1 MLVQEDSG
9 RLPVLVVDE
18 IGKMQWFSKKF
29 QSALV
34 SLIQRDDVTALVT
47 LPKVSAK
54 EVEEA
59 VVKYPSTR
67 WFEVAIVLA
76 LNLAYLSGTLIRL
89 RVTSPIKAAMN
100 GTEYCCA
107 TNGLNKNYSV
117 KVHTGKGAYT

>member
-1 MLVQEDSG
+1 MMLVQEDSG

-100 GTEYCCA
+100 GTELCY
-107 TNGLNKNYSV
+107 KWF
-117 KVHTGKGAYT
+117 K